1 MPDLKLARLPDR
13 RPVKLL
19 IQILP
24 DLDAAL
30 ADYAAAYEAAYGSKE
45 SVSDLI
51 PAMIEN
57 FLESDRSFMRNRRR

>member
-1 MPDLKLARLPDR
+1 MPDLKLPRLPDR
-13 RPVKLL
+13 RRVKRE

-30 ADYAAAYEAAYGSKE
+30 ADYEAAYGSKV
-45 SVSDLI
+45 SVNDLI
-51 PAMIEN
+51 PTMLES